1 MRIFGHPVH
10 PMLVH
15 FPVAFWTVATGA
27 YLWVASDAGELVV
40 VIAKLA
46 NSAGLIM
53 AIVAMFAGLLELRSI
68 DKDSDAMRVAIW
80 HMMIMA
86 TVWVFFLLALMLS
99 ISTAPDRAV
108 MRFGE
113 AVCAGVGFL
122 LMAVGGW
129 LGGRLI
135 YEFGIAVK
143 KDT

>member
-15 FPVAFWTVATGA
+15 FPIAFWTVATVA
-27 YLWVASDAGELVV
+27 YLWVASGAGELVI
-40 VIAKLA
+40 VIAKVA

-53 AIVAMFAGLLELRSI
+53 AILAMLAGLLELRSI
-68 DKDSDAMRVAIW
+68 DSDSDAMRIAIW

-86 TVWVFFLLALMLS
+86 IVWVCFLLALMLS
-99 ISTAPDRAV
+99 ISTALDHAAV
-108 MRFGE
+108 QVGE
-113 AVCAGVGFL
+113 AACAGVGFL

-129 LGGRLI
+129 FGGRLI
-135 YEFGIAVK
+135 YEFGIAVR

>member
-27 YLWVASDAGELVV
+27 YLWVASDAGEPVV

-46 NSAGLIM
+46 NSAGLVM
-53 AIVAMFAGLLELRSI
+53 AVLAMFAGLLELRSI
-68 DKDSDAMRVAIW
+68 DKDSDAMRGAIL

-86 TVWVFFLLALMLS
+86 PVLGFFLLALMFS
-99 ISTAPDRAV
+99 IFASPDRSSIQ
-108 MRFGE
+108 FCE

-122 LMAVGGW
+122 LMAIGGW
-129 LGGRLI
+129 LGGRRR
-135 YEFGIAVK
+135 
-143 KDT
+143 

>member
-1 MRIFGHPVH
+1 MRISGHPVH

-68 DKDSDAMRVAIW
+68 DSDSDAMRVAIW
-80 HMMIMA
+80 HMMTMA
-86 TVWVFFLLALMLS
+86 TVWVCFLLALMLS
-99 ISTAPDRAV
+99 ISTAPDRAA
-108 MRFGE
+108 MQSGE

>member
-15 FPVAFWTVATGA
+15 FPIAFWTVATVA
-27 YLWVASDAGELVV
+27 YFWVASDAGELVV

-53 AIVAMFAGLLELRSI
+53 ATLAMLAGLLELRSI
-68 DKDSDAMRVAIW
+68 DSDSDATRIAIW

-86 TVWVFFLLALMLS
+86 IVWVCFLLALMLS
-99 ISTAPDRAV
+99 ISTGIDHAAAQV
-108 MRFGE
+108 GE
-113 AVCAGVGFL
+113 AASAGVGFL

-129 LGGRLI
+129 FGGRLI
-135 YEFGIAVK
+135 YEFGIAVR